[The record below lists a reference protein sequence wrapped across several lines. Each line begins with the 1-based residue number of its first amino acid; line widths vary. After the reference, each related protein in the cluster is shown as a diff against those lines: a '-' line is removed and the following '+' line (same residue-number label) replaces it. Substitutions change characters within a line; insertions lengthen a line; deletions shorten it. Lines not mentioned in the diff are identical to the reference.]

1 MTLKTAPTRF
11 PCRKMLFRVID
22 SSLDNRRQPVDETAE
37 HNRRNLLWVM
47 LAAVVVLTGCT
58 AASKPTNY
66 YLMSPAAPI
75 ATPIAT
81 PARINLAVGVGPMR
95 LADHLQRQNI
105 VIRESSTR
113 LHIAPDD
120 RWAAPLDAHLLELLA
135 TNLRQRLD
143 LAGVPTFPWSP
154 AVHVDYQ
161 VTVHITRFIHD
172 ADHVY
177 LDAHWRLFRVKNRSP
192 RGSTPPAE
200 HLTSLEAPSE
210 RDYDRIVDTMGQLV
224 GGLSDEIAEA
234 IRQLD
239 R

>member
-1 MTLKTAPTRF
+1 MP
-11 PCRKMLFRVID
+11 FRVID
-22 SSLDNRRQPVDETAE
+22 SSFDNRQQPVDKPEKR
-37 HNRRNLLWVM
+37 NRRNSLWVM
-47 LAAVVVLTGCT
+47 LTAAVVLTGCT

-75 ATPIAT
+75 ATPTAT
-81 PARINLAVGVGPMR
+81 PARINLAVGVGPVK

-143 LAGVPTFPWSP
+143 LAGVSTFPWSP

-177 LDAHWRLFRVKNRSP
+177 LDAHWRLFRVKDRSL
-192 RGSTPPAE
+192 RGSTPPVE
-200 HLTSLEAPSE
+200 HLTSLDAPSE
-210 RDYDRIVDTMGQLV
+210 RDYDRIVDTMSQLL
-224 GGLSDEIAEA
+224 GRLSDEIAKA

-239 R
+239 G